1 MNTYDSNSAKVGDL
15 KALAVELL
23 DTFGEELLDQMLLE
37 QQGRDMPAL
46 AEQEAGNVAR
56 DALLRLRRL
65 LKTRHVNAKA
75 A

>member
-1 MNTYDSNSAKVGDL
+1 MNTYDANSAKAGDL

-46 AEQEAGNVAR
+46 AEQETGNVAR

-65 LKTRHVNAKA
+65 LKTPQVSAKA